1 MYRKPRRSTSRSE
14 GLCSTTQV
22 LIECRPRSRNARDR
36 NLEPTK
42 VPKPRLRR
50 DFSPVAPQN
59 VAVLKTRSTLFRPAI
74 PVGLSW
80 RSKQTLRKC
89 VSRCAMILSSGIGG
103 ILDGRVA
110 TAKEDIVQPDQHRIW
125 PRRHEGKLP
134 ACTVCRIGNGR
145 DARLVEVG

>member
-1 MYRKPRRSTSRSE
+1 MPRRRSSLPDFDAPCVLQE
-14 GLCSTTQV
+14 RLRGLCGRRIPAYQAAQALTT
-22 LIECRPRSRNARDR
+22 R
-36 NLEPTK
+36 
-42 VPKPRLRR
+42 
-50 DFSPVAPQN
+50 
-59 VAVLKTRSTLFRPAI
+59 
-74 PVGLSW
+74 
-80 RSKQTLRKC
+80 
-89 VSRCAMILSSGIGG
+89 IGG